1 MIGILAGL
9 GIFTPFAT
17 DSNCKNDTSSNSTLN
32 AKISF
37 EDNFWNE
44 NKVFIPAV
52 VLTIVF
58 IIMTVL
64 LLIFVKEDKGT
75 LSFKKSRKIK
85 ILVLYKLF
93 KRV

>member
-37 EDNFWNE
+37 EEKFWNE
-44 NKVFIPAV
+44 NKVFIHAV

-58 IIMTVL
+58 IVLTTL
-64 LLIFVKEDKGT
+64 LLIFVKEDKG
-75 LSFKKSRKIK
+75 KISK
-85 ILVLYKLF
+85 V
-93 KRV
+93 